1 MTFMRK
7 TNFSEKGK
15 VLKMGENELFNVLK
29 EHGQEHI
36 FEAYKK
42 LDNAGKEKLAAQIE
56 RIDWSIVSI
65 AGQKDHTQKRGKL
78 EPLSALDQ
86 SRKSRRCTFSRRTG
100 NETWFRWTKGK
111 IQYWYHK
118 RYVYF

>member
-36 FEAYKK
+36 VAAYDK
-42 LDNAGKEKLAAQIE
+42 LDDAGKEKLAAQAE
-56 RIDWSIVSI
+56 RIDWSIVDT
-65 AGQKDHTQKRGKL
+65 A
-78 EPLSALDQ
+78 
-86 SRKSRRCTFSRRTG
+86 
-100 NETWFRWTKGK
+100 
-111 IQYWYHK
+111 
-118 RYVYF
+118 